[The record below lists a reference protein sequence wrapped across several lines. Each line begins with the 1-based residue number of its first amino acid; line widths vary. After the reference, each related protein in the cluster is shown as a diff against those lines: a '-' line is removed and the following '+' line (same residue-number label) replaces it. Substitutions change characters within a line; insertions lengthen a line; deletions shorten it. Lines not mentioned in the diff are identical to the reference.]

1 MKRAAPGDVPDAKR
15 QDTKR
20 DHIVF
25 VGNVCVDI
33 CVYVDQFPKED
44 SKSRTNEVVNR
55 RGGNASTSAIV
66 ASYLGTPNVSFV
78 GILGTANSSE
88 IITEDFKSAGVHHD
102 FCIRKDAPQSTSYII
117 LSRGS
122 GSRTIVHHPSLPPMQ
137 ALDFKYPLDRIRW
150 AHFEGRNHE
159 QTLQIMERMHAENIA
174 ISVEVEK
181 IRRDGDIEIFLGTK
195 GVKLVFVSK
204 DYVKARGYDSAEPFF
219 KFCENLCQ
227 EGVTIVV
234 PWGEKGAY
242 ARGPNGEIAFSIAE
256 SVNEVKETLGAGD
269 TFNGA
274 FLHAHVSGKPLK
286 ESLDFANM
294 VAGYKIRHQGFAC
307 VSKLCKL

>member
-1 MKRAAPGDVPDAKR
+1 
-15 QDTKR
+15 
-20 DHIVF
+20 
-25 VGNVCVDI
+25 
-33 CVYVDQFPKED
+33 
-44 SKSRTNEVVNR
+44 
-55 RGGNASTSAIV
+55 
-66 ASYLGTPNVSFV
+66 
-78 GILGTANSSE
+78 
-88 IITEDFKSAGVHHD
+88 
-102 FCIRKDAPQSTSYII
+102 
-117 LSRGS
+117 
-122 GSRTIVHHPSLPPMQ
+122 
-137 ALDFKYPLDRIRW
+137 
-150 AHFEGRNHE
+150 
-159 QTLQIMERMHAENIA
+159 MEKMHAQNIT

-242 ARGPNGEIAFSIAE
+242 ARGPNGEIAFSKAE
-256 SVNEVKETLGAGD
+256 TVNEVKETLGAGD

-307 VSKLCKL
+307 VSKLCKLSFTEVRRSMQPPVKRQRVRSPSPPHEEYTLAEDVFSIPDMND